1 MKRFLLV
8 ASVAVLISGVFLARA
23 AWPDD
28 EAAPVAATPADGP
41 TLNGP
46 ADWHY
51 RHSQPTHWRS
61 CMLRP

>member
-8 ASVAVLISGVFLARA
+8 ASFAVLISAIFLARA

-28 EAAPVAATPADGP
+28 EAGPVAATPAAGA
-41 TLNGP
+41 TRGGA

-61 CMLRP
+61 CLLQH